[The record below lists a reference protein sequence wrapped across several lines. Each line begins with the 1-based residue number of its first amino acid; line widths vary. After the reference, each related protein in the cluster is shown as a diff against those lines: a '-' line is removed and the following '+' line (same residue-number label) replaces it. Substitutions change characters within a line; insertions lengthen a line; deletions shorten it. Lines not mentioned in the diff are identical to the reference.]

1 MPRPGEQQEDP
12 MAGNAPPRITMTTTD
27 IDRLSDLASAAQNK
41 MPDVAHFLN
50 AEIERATVVEPDEV
64 PADVVTMNSRVR
76 FRDEVTGEEH
86 DVTLVYPE
94 EQSLEQHKMSVLT
107 PVGAALIG
115 LSVGQSIAWHTRLGG
130 EKTLTVLAVERPLRA
145 G

>member
-1 MPRPGEQQEDP
+1 
-12 MAGNAPPRITMTTTD
+12 MAGNVPPRITMTTTD

-41 MPDVAHFLN
+41 MRDVAEFLT
-50 AEIERATVVEPDEV
+50 AEIERADVVEPDAV

-76 FRDEVTGEEH
+76 FRDEATGEVR

-94 EQSLEQHKMSVLT
+94 EQNLEEHKMSVLT

-130 EKTLTVLAVERPLRA
+130 EKTLTVLAVEPACRS

>member
-1 MPRPGEQQEDP
+1 
-12 MAGNAPPRITMTTTD
+12 MAGNAQPRITMTTTD

-41 MPDVAHFLN
+41 MPDVADFLT
-50 AEIERATVVEPDEV
+50 AEIERATVVEPDAV
-64 PADVVTMNSRVR
+64 PPDVVTMNSRVR
-76 FRDEVTGEEH
+76 FRDEATGEIH

-94 EQSLEQHKMSVLT
+94 EQSLDQHKMSVLT

-130 EKTLTVLAVERPLRA
+130 EKTLIVLAVEPARRP